1 MASQRGTRLPFAAGV
16 ATIGEMTRDDV
27 VRVIRDNAGAVHALG
42 VARLRLYGSVLAGT
56 ATEASDIDL
65 LVDFRPGQKGF
76 DNYMDLR
83 ILLEDL
89 FPGRRID
96 LITTESL
103 HPRLRSEVIAQAE
116 YVA

>member
-1 MASQRGTRLPFAAGV
+1 MVTMNRAAV
-16 ATIGEMTRDDV
+16 LRT
-27 VRVIRDNAGAVHALG
+27 IRDNIDSVRSLG
-42 VARLRLYGSVLAGT
+42 VEHLRLFGSAAVDAV
-56 ATEASDIDL
+56 TEVSDIDF
-65 LVDFRPGQKGF
+65 LVDFMAGAKNF
-76 DNYMDLR
+76 DNYMDLK

-103 HPRLRSEVIAQAE
+103 HPRLKPGVIAQAE